1 MKIIWA
7 NLVNVTI
14 VTNIDNNLNTLL
26 NTTLHKS
33 FIQHVHMSTNEF
45 DEKFQHGS
53 ATYGA

>member
-1 MKIIWA
+1 MKITWA

-26 NTTLHKS
+26 NTTLLKS

-45 DEKFQHGS
+45 DEQFQHGG